1 MTVAAGQQ
9 PAGGAPSPPRLRER
23 RSSVTGNTQV
33 ILALEMVRD
42 SFEGA
47 TDATLCAILEEA
59 ITTVWAKI
67 EAMPSSYVMTR
78 DEFSVFN
85 YFQARF
91 KGNPIAVA
99 ARARY
104 WDNTQG

>member
-1 MTVAAGQQ
+1 MTVVPSQQ
-9 PAGGAPSPPRLRER
+9 PAASAPVRRER
-23 RSSVTGNTQV
+23 RLSVTGNTQV
-33 ILALEMVRD
+33 SLALEMARE
-42 SFEGA
+42 SYEGP

-59 ITTVWAKI
+59 ITTVWAKV
-67 EAMPSSYVMTR
+67 EAQPDSYIMTK

-91 KGNPIAVA
+91 KGNPVAVA

-104 WDNTQG
+104 WDNTHG